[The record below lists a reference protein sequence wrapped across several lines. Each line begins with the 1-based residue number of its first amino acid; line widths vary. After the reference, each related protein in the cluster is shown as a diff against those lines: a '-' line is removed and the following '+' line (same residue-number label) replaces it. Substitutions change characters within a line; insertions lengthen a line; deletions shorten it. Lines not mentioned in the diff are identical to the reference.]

1 MSEGRYAVRRQHPRY
16 NVDLRVSVTV
26 ASGRL
31 QARTRDMSRAGLCL
45 VAVQPIGREA
55 EIRLELV
62 LTFGSDGMSE
72 PLALVGR
79 VAWCTPLF
87 GAYQIGVKFVKIDQE
102 QSRYLDM
109 FVAFLDGTLVPG
121 PMGAEDDE
129 GDAAGDRDDP
139 FPLR

>member
-55 EIRLELV
+55 EIKLELV

-121 PMGAEDDE
+121 PMGGEDDE
-129 GDAAGDRDDP
+129 GDAAADRDDP

>member
-55 EIRLELV
+55 EIKLELV

-72 PLALVGR
+72 PLVLVGR

-102 QSRYLDM
+102 QSRYLEM
-109 FVAFLDGTLVPG
+109 FMAFLDGTLVPG

-129 GDAAGDRDDP
+129 GDAAADRDDP